1 MTPAKI
7 LFLNTVIFM
16 GDWGLGRPHGF
27 WGPRFNPLQMVSLD
41 PRVCSV
47 RGQEGETPPLPPPR
61 TRVEERTRGVPRPT
75 LQKALCTDP
84 PERTAWAA
92 DGQTD
97 GQTRL
102 LGSEADGEAA
112 AQQTPAGRDVWAQG
126 APHPRVP
133 GTGHI
138 PCGDRDRDEQSRT
151 AGRPTLPCPPF
162 CRLNNGAP
170 APSPAPGFPAGGPGR
185 RWRTQPAP
193 SLPFAP
199 RTVVTSQGRA

>member
-27 WGPRFNPLQMVSLD
+27 WGPRFDPLQMVSLD

-61 TRVEERTRGVPRPT
+61 TRVEERTQGVPRPT

-102 LGSEADGEAA
+102 LGSEADREAA
-112 AQQTPAGRDVWAQG
+112 AQQTPAKIPSEQQG
-126 APHPRVP
+126 GTCGLRAPPTPGCPGQDTFRAET
-133 GTGHI
+133 GTGT
-138 PCGDRDRDEQSRT
+138 SR
-151 AGRPTLPCPPF
+151 AGRLAA
-162 CRLNNGAP
+162 RHSLARR
-170 APSPAPGFPAGGPGR
+170 SAG
-185 RWRTQPAP
+185 
-193 SLPFAP
+193 
-199 RTVVTSQGRA
+199 